1 MRVLL
6 LDDDA
11 FMLKLLADM
20 VDDHG
25 QHEVVSEKD
34 GRRAL
39 LELRQRPPDLVICD
53 LSMPAMDGIDFLR
66 LAAAQQFRGAMIL
79 LSGIDGVVLKTAGR
93 LAAAQGLYIL
103 AACAKPID
111 ADTMAELMTR
121 AETRRQALIARDATP
136 SDGRDGQD
144 RQ

>member
-25 QHEVVSEKD
+25 SHEVVSEKD

-53 LSMPAMDGIDFLR
+53 LSMPVMDGIDFLR

-79 LSGIDGVVLKTAGR
+79 LSGIDGAVLKTAAR
-93 LAAAQGLYIL
+93 LAEAQGLYIL

-111 ADTMAELMTR
+111 AATMESLMTS
-121 AETRRQALIARDATP
+121 AETRRQLLLKRAAGP
-136 SDGRDGQD
+136 SAGQ
-144 RQ
+144 